1 MSQAQKDENEK
12 RLEKK
17 KFQLYFFHVPYNN

>member
-17 KFQLYFFHVPYNN
+17 KFQLYFFHVPYKN